1 MWDQR
6 QRHNIAEGE
15 DWFAGENQL
24 YLRWFHKVARTRL
37 WPTAM
42 EYNMED
48 VDTDAEDDYDV
59 DTRWGNQPERA
70 SLHDHM
76 VFINNC

>member
-1 MWDQR
+1 MWEQR
-6 QRHNIAEGE
+6 QRHNITEGE
-15 DWFAGENQL
+15 DWFC
-24 YLRWFHKVARTRL
+24 RVARTRL
-37 WPTAM
+37 RPTAI

-48 VDTDAEDDYDV
+48 VNIDAEDDYDV

-70 SLHDHM
+70 PLHDHM